1 VETVK
6 VSNRKKVMLLGL
18 VLEIAILGA
27 VVRWS
32 GGSRSATV
40 RPEDGAEVR
49 PEDVAAATLP
59 PRMDG
64 THPCVYAS
72 ISGGSMATG
81 LGRCATPTEHSGSV
95 DRFEADFRY
104 GAFVLRQS
112 DLRLN
117 DVFDVPLT
125 RSYSTNDWV
134 PANRVHAFGMFS
146 NHPYDVS
153 PVGSRRPYTY
163 MMLVLEDGDYLY
175 FKRISKGGGF
185 ADAVYMHTETSTRY
199 YKAIIRWNGDGW
211 TLRLAD
217 GEEARFPE
225 AYNAKSAAQGAA
237 YEVRNSAGDV
247 LTLHRDAARNLQEIR
262 TPHNHWIRLQYD
274 DKLRITRAED
284 DAGTWVQ
291 YGYNGEM
298 LTSVSNSSGVHRQYE
313 YEGLLM
319 TAVLDE
325 HGRTL
330 VRNEYKSGI
339 LVGQVFGN
347 GDSYRYDYKTY
358 PDGVKVTLPDHSER
372 EITVENSV
380 PDSAHAGEPVPVLL
394 DIFDHL
400 TWAAFGVLVLAGL
413 LGLTVRSI
421 RRTCRTAMY
430 IASFIFGVDV
440 WLWSVDIVHSWWGT
454 AAVVV
459 GLVPTGVGIV
469 PMAFAALALQG
480 KWMLFRAT
488 LIDLAMMFV
497 CLRAGA
503 MLSRRRVDE
512 TGIVKGKH
520 DLPENPVF

>member
-1 VETVK
+1 VGSLPACWYGALRLKTVK
-6 VSNRKKVMLLGL
+6 VSSRKKIMLLGL

-64 THPCVYAS
+64 THPCVFAS
-72 ISGGSMATG
+72 ISGGSMTTG

-95 DRFEADFRY
+95 DRFETDLRY

-125 RSYSTNDWV
+125 RSYSTNDWI

-153 PVGSRRPYTY
+153 PVGTRRPYTY

-199 YKAIIRWNGDGW
+199 YKAIIHWNGDGW

-217 GEEARFPE
+217 GEETRFPE
-225 AYNAKSAAQGAA
+225 AYNAKSTVQGAA
-237 YEVRNSAGDV
+237 YEVKNAAGDV

-274 DKLRITRAED
+274 DEARIKRAED
-284 DAGTWVQ
+284 NAGTWVE

-298 LTSVSNSSGVHRQYE
+298 LTSVLDSSGAGRQYE

-319 TAVLDE
+319 TAVRDE

-330 VRNEYKSGI
+330 VRNGYASGI

-358 PDGVKVTLPDHSER
+358 PDGVKVTFPDHSER
-372 EITVENSV
+372 KITLENSI
-380 PDSAHAGEPVPVLL
+380 PDSAYAQDSAQKSVFL
-394 DIFDHL
+394 DILDHL
-400 TWAAFGVLVLAGL
+400 TWAAFWVLVLAGL

-421 RRTCRTAMY
+421 RRTCGAALY
-430 IASFIFGVDV
+430 IASFIFGADV
-440 WLWSVDIVHSWWGT
+440 WLWSVGIVHSWWGT
-454 AAVVV
+454 VAVIV

-469 PMAFAALALQG
+469 PMAFAALALQS

-488 LIDLAMMFV
+488 LIDLVMMFV

-503 MLSRRRVDE
+503 ALIRRGD
-512 TGIVKGKH
+512 
-520 DLPENPVF
+520 